1 MQFTHE
7 ITLTADAPW
16 RQIWAEWNSVSKL
29 PHLLSHICDAAPMAE
44 TEKDRGEKDDRA
56 CFTVLLEGRKVEF
69 AAQRTMCADKTLCW
83 QSIGSLF
90 LYVLSLH
97 LEKPKKGSGIVLTL
111 TVAYDPPGFLPD
123 IAETLGL
130 SRRFKHDLEADLRR
144 YVRSL
149 EMNCVSELASA
160 D

>member
-7 ITLTADAPW
+7 VTLTADAPW
-16 RQIWAEWNSVSKL
+16 RTVWAEWNTVDRL
-29 PHLLSHICDAAPMAE
+29 PRLLSHLCDAEPV
-44 TEKDRGEKDDRA
+44 DDDRT

-69 AAQRTMCADKTLCW
+69 AAERTMCADQTLCW
-83 QSIGSLF
+83 QSVGSRF

-97 LEKPKKGSGIVLTL
+97 LEKPKKGSGIILTL

-123 IAETLGL
+123 IAESLGL
-130 SRRFKHDLEADLRR
+130 SRRFKHELEADFKR

-149 EMNCVSELASA
+149 ELNCVSELASA

>member
-1 MQFTHE
+1 MQYTHE

-16 RQIWAEWNSVSKL
+16 RTVWAEWNSVPRL
-29 PHLLSHICDAAPMAE
+29 PHLLSHICAAEPMAE
-44 TEKDRGEKDDRA
+44 AEKDDMA
-56 CFTVLLEGRKVEF
+56 CFTVLREGRKVQF
-69 AAQRTMCADKTLCW
+69 AAQRTMCADQTLCW
-83 QSIGSLF
+83 QSVGSLF

-97 LEKPKKGSGIVLTL
+97 LEKPQKGSGIVLTL

-123 IAETLGL
+123 IAESLGL
-130 SRRFKHDLEADLRR
+130 SRRFKHELEADFRR

-149 EMNCVSELASA
+149 EMNCMSELALL

>member
-16 RQIWAEWNSVSKL
+16 RTVWAEWNTVHRL
-29 PHLLSHICDAAPMAE
+29 PHLLSHISAAVPGDEDTAH
-44 TEKDRGEKDDRA
+44 
-56 CFTVLLEGRKVEF
+56 FTVLLEGRQVEF
-69 AAQRTMCADKTLCW
+69 TAQRTMCADQTLCW
-83 QSIGSLF
+83 QSMGSLF

-97 LEKPKKGSGIVLTL
+97 LEKPPHGTGIDLTL

-123 IAETLGL
+123 IAESLGL
-130 SRRFKHDLEADLRR
+130 SRRFKHDLETDFRR
-144 YVRSL
+144 YVHALQMNSL
-149 EMNCVSELASA
+149 SELASV

>member
-1 MQFTHE
+1 MQYTHE

-16 RQIWAEWNSVSKL
+16 RTVWAEWNTVSRL
-29 PHLLSHICDAAPMAE
+29 PHLLSHICNAE
-44 TEKDRGEKDDRA
+44 SMDDDMA
-56 CFTVLLEGRKVEF
+56 CFTVLLEGRKVQF
-69 AAQRTMCADKTLCW
+69 AAQRTMCADQTLCW
-83 QSIGSLF
+83 QSVGSLF

-97 LEKPKKGSGIVLTL
+97 LEKPKKSGGITLTL

-123 IAETLGL
+123 IAESLGL
-130 SRRFKHDLEADLRR
+130 SRRFKRELEADFKR
-144 YVRSL
+144 YVRAL

>member
-16 RQIWAEWNSVSKL
+16 RTVWAEWNSVQRL
-29 PHLLSHICDAAPMAE
+29 PHHLSHLCAVTPTEAEDAAI
-44 TEKDRGEKDDRA
+44 
-56 CFTVLLEGRKVEF
+56 FTVLLEGRQVEF
-69 AAQRTMCADKTLCW
+69 AAQLTMCADQTLCW
-83 QSIGSLF
+83 QSTSSLF

-97 LEKPKKGSGIVLTL
+97 LEKPKRGSGIELTL

-123 IAETLGL
+123 IAESLGL
-130 SRRFKHDLEADLRR
+130 SRRFGRELDADFRR
-144 YVRSL
+144 YVSAL
-149 EMNCVSELASA
+149 EANCVSELASV

>member
-7 ITLTADAPW
+7 ITLTANAPW
-16 RQIWAEWNSVSKL
+16 RTVWAEWNTVDRL
-29 PHLLSHICDAAPMAE
+29 PHLLSHVCDAEPMD
-44 TEKDRGEKDDRA
+44 TEEKDDMA
-56 CFTVLLEGRKVEF
+56 CFTVLLEGRKVQF
-69 AAQRTMCADKTLCW
+69 AAERTMCADQTLCW
-83 QSIGSLF
+83 QSVGSLF

-123 IAETLGL
+123 IAETLGF
-130 SRRFKHDLEADLRR
+130 SRRFKHELEADFKR

-149 EMNCVSELASA
+149 EMNCVSELSSA